1 MEKELLKFERRRQAM
16 IEEQLESRGIT
27 DIYTLSAFQKVPRQ
41 YFVPDPLIEQ
51 AYTDYALPIG
61 EGQTISQ
68 PFIVAKMTQALA
80 LTGKERVLEI
90 GTGSGYQ
97 AAILSQIAYRVYTI
111 ERIRSLYIQARKTFD
126 TLGYYNIATKY
137 SDGTKGWPDEAPFD
151 VIMVTAGGPKVPMP
165 LVDQL
170 TIGGLLVVPVGDKEK
185 QELIL
190 VVKKNNGEIKQ
201 YNLGDCRFVDLI
213 GQYGWNDEDTQ
224 TAI

>member
-1 MEKELLKFERRRQAM
+1 MEKELLKFERRRRAM
-16 IEEQLESRGIT
+16 IEEQLEPRGIT
-27 DIYTLSAFQKVPRQ
+27 DPYTLAAFYKVPRQ
-41 YFVPDPLIEQ
+41 YFVADPFVEQ
-51 AYTDYALPIG
+51 AYSDYALPIG

-111 ERIRSLYIQARKTFD
+111 ERIRPLYIQARKTFD

-151 VIMVTAGGPKVPMP
+151 AIIVTAGGPKVPMP
-165 LVDQL
+165 LIDQL
-170 TIGGLLVVPVGDKEK
+170 TDGGRLVVPVGHKEK

-190 VVKKNNGEIKQ
+190 VIKKREGQIQ
-201 YNLGDCRFVDLI
+201 HYNLGDCRFVDLI
-213 GQYGWNDEDTQ
+213 GQYGWNDERTQ
-224 TAI
+224 AAI